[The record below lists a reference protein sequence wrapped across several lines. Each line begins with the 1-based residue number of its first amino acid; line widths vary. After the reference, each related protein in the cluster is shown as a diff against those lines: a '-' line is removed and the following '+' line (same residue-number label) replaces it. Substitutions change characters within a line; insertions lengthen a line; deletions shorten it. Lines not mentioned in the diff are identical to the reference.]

1 MVEVCGTAA
10 GGRGD
15 GLNGLRVVAWARGA
29 AGGVASGRASMGKG
43 DGRGP
48 VMVRCDDV
56 GSMGVRSVRSSRGPA
71 RQRFDRGPREDAA
84 GGERHAGSVD
94 AQARSQFYTSAR
106 FSSFTVPAG
115 RLDAALA
122 GSREFVEPVI

>member
-10 GGRGD
+10 GGCVD
-15 GLNGLRVVAWARGA
+15 GTVGFRVAAPGRGA
-29 AGGVASGRASMGKG
+29 VGGAGLVRTWMREG